1 MSDRQGLLRLPM
13 TEAGDPATT
22 SIGDPLLDVLGDYLR
37 AAVNYDTKV
46 GWAALH
52 PRSKGANV
60 EPVPVTTVFTHD
72 PKDSSFDSKALP
84 ALFVWRMG
92 WPRLMP
98 LTQEWKAQV
107 SQVGVL
113 WVPPPDRASEDARR
127 DPFKNAVAKA
137 IHRAVERCRNPGWV
151 VEGDTDPKAE
161 VYGSFLIE
169 HANIAKVLPLDV
181 KHFPIIIEK
190 QQTGQPYDGL
200 LATLEITEIL
210 TPLLDDA
217 YPDWYVDGSYG
228 LTDDTLTTVSFELR
242 PTVASVTPSTGPTA
256 GGTAITVSGFQ
267 FFEDE
272 FLGSPTVSIDGV
284 ACTSVAYVDERTI
297 TAVTPAGTA
306 GAKTLTVTLPNEV
319 TASLA
324 SAFTFA

>member
-324 SAFTFA
+324 SAFTFV